1 MMGLMLPV
9 VKPGTFCA
17 SATATEA
24 DSVLASASG
33 ITLCAAL
40 SSLTI
45 GAALALLYSKYFLET
60 DMSVNNKTRC
70 HCDCRAQDTVEKV
83 QSWLT
88 LLVEILNVLPYWLS
102 LIGVCGLFFYNR
114 VIHNSLSGL
123 KGKTE
128 VVISDLNT
136 LKSLMKE

>member
-1 MMGLMLPV
+1 
-9 VKPGTFCA
+9 
-17 SATATEA
+17 
-24 DSVLASASG
+24 
-33 ITLCAAL
+33 
-40 SSLTI
+40 
-45 GAALALLYSKYFLET
+45 
-60 DMSVNNKTRC
+60 MSVNNKTRC

-128 VVISDLNT
+128 VVISDLDALKT
-136 LKSLMKE
+136 LLKQ